1 MLSRQLNEVREWRGV
16 SDLVAA
22 PVITD
27 TAAEYVTGDV
37 FAVAGVA
44 TISKAAN
51 SSTEA
56 HFYDN
61 KPMVVISS
69 QGADSIMLNV
79 SAIPL
84 DVLAKLTGQYYNEN
98 TGGMVEGERVPQYF
112 AIGYKTQKDNG
123 ETVYVWRYKG
133 MFNVPD
139 QENNTIT
146 DGTDANGQEL
156 QYMGV
161 STIHKFANNPDPVT
175 GEARGAKAYNVNASL
190 GLADVSTF
198 FDTVTTPDDLT
209 PASSYALTFSAA
221 TGYTCT
227 VTRRGVALATGADIY
242 SGDELKIVGTGTNA
256 SVRVNGQLFPNGS
269 IFVVGN
275 ADVTISVGST

>member
-37 FAVAGVA
+37 FAIAGVA

-61 KPMVVISS
+61 KPMIVISS
-69 QGADSIMLNV
+69 QGADNITVNV

-84 DVLAKLTGQYYNEN
+84 DVLAELTGQYYNEN
-98 TGGMVEGERVPQYF
+98 IGGMVEGERVPKYF
-112 AIGYKTQKDNG
+112 ALGYKTQKDNG
-123 ETVYVWRYKG
+123 DTVCVWRYKG
-133 MFNVPD
+133 RFNVPD

-156 QYMGV
+156 NFMGV
-161 STIHKFANNPDPVT
+161 STVHKFVNNPDPVT

-190 GLADVSTF
+190 GLADLSTF
-198 FDTVTTPDDLT
+198 FDSVTTPDDLT
-209 PASSYALTFSAA
+209 PLTSHTLTFSAA
-221 TGYTCT
+221 SGYTCT
-227 VTRRGVALATGADIY
+227 VTRRGVTLATGADIY
-242 SGDELKIVGTGTNA
+242 SGDELKIVGTGSSAT
-256 SVRVNGQLFPNGS
+256 VRVNGQAFPNGS
-269 IFVVGN
+269 IYVVSN
-275 ADVTISVGST
+275 ADVTISVSSA

>member
-37 FAVAGVA
+37 FAIAGVA

-61 KPMVVISS
+61 KPMIVISS
-69 QGADSIMLNV
+69 QGADNITVNV

-84 DVLAKLTGQYYNEN
+84 DVLAELTGQYYNEN
-98 TGGMVEGERVPQYF
+98 TGGMVEGERVPKYF
-112 AIGYKTQKDNG
+112 ALGYKTQKDNG
-123 ETVYVWRYKG
+123 DTVCVWRYKG
-133 MFNVPD
+133 RFNVPD

-156 QYMGV
+156 NFMGV
-161 STIHKFANNPDPVT
+161 STVHKFVNNPDPVT

-190 GLADVSTF
+190 GLADLSTF

-209 PASSYALTFSAA
+209 PASSYTLTFSAN

-256 SVRVNGQLFPNGS
+256 SVRVNGGVFPNGS

>member
-37 FAVAGVA
+37 FAIAGVA

-56 HFYDN
+56 HYYDN
-61 KPMVVISS
+61 KPMIVISS
-69 QGADSIMLNV
+69 QGADNITLNV

-139 QENNTIT
+139 QENNTTT

-156 QYMGV
+156 NFMGV
-161 STIHKFANNPDPVT
+161 STVHKFANNPDPVT

-209 PASSYALTFSAA
+209 PAASYTLTFSAA

>member
-27 TAAEYVTGDV
+27 TAEAYVTGDV
-37 FAVAGVA
+37 FAIAGVA

-56 HFYDN
+56 HYYDN
-61 KPMVVISS
+61 KPMIVISS
-69 QGADSIMLNV
+69 QGADNITVNV

-123 ETVYVWRYKG
+123 ETVCVWRYKG

-146 DGTDANGQEL
+146 VGTDANGQEL

-161 STIHKFANNPDPVT
+161 STVHKFANNPDPVT

-209 PASSYALTFSAA
+209 PASSYTLTFSAA

-256 SVRVNGQLFPNGS
+256 SVRVNGQVFPNGS
-269 IFVVGN
+269 ILVVGN

>member
-37 FAVAGVA
+37 FAIAGVA

-69 QGADSIMLNV
+69 QGADNITLNV

-84 DVLAKLTGQYYNEN
+84 DVLAELTGQYYNEN

-123 ETVYVWRYKG
+123 DTVCVWRYKG

-156 QYMGV
+156 NFMGV
-161 STIHKFANNPDPVT
+161 STIHKFVNNPDPVT
-175 GEARGAKAYNVNASL
+175 GEPRGAKAYNVNASL
-190 GLADVSTF
+190 GLADLSTF

-209 PASSYALTFSAA
+209 PATTYTLTFSAG

-256 SVRVNGQLFPNGS
+256 SVRVNGQVFPNGS

-275 ADVTISVGST
+275 ADVTISVGSA

>member
-27 TAAEYVTGDV
+27 TAEEYTTGDV
-37 FAVAGVA
+37 FAIAGVA

-69 QGADSIMLNV
+69 QGADNITLNV

-112 AIGYKTQKDNG
+112 ALGYKTQKDNG
-123 ETVYVWRYKG
+123 ETIYVWRYKT
-133 MFNVPD
+133 MCNVPD
-139 QENNTIT
+139 QENNTINN
-146 DGTDANGQEL
+146 GTDANGQEL
-156 QYMGV
+156 NFMGI
-161 STIHKFANNPDPVT
+161 STVHKFENNPDPVT
-175 GEARGAKAYNVNASL
+175 GEPRGAKAYNVNASL
-190 GLADVSTF
+190 GLADLSTF

-209 PASSYALTFSAA
+209 PLTSYTLTISPA

-242 SGDELKIVGTGTNA
+242 SGDELKIVGTGSNVKVT
-256 SVRVNGQLFPNGS
+256 VNGQTFPNGS
-269 IFVVGN
+269 IFVVTN
-275 ADVTISVGST
+275 ANVTISVGAA

>member
-37 FAVAGVA
+37 FAIAGVA

-56 HFYDN
+56 HYYDN
-61 KPMVVISS
+61 KPMIVISS
-69 QGADSIMLNV
+69 QGADNITVNV

-123 ETVYVWRYKG
+123 ETVYVWRYKT
-133 MFNVPD
+133 MCNVPD

-156 QYMGV
+156 NFMGV
-161 STIHKFANNPDPVT
+161 STVHKFVNNPDPVT

-190 GLADVSTF
+190 GLADLSTF

-209 PASSYALTFSAA
+209 PATPYTLTFSAT

-256 SVRVNGQLFPNGS
+256 SVRVNGGVFPNGS

-275 ADVTISVGST
+275 ADVTISVGSA

>member
-1 MLSRQLNEVREWRGV
+1 MLSSQLNEVREWRGV

-37 FAVAGVA
+37 FAIAGVA

-69 QGADSIMLNV
+69 QGADNITLNV

-156 QYMGV
+156 NFMGV
-161 STIHKFANNPDPVT
+161 STVHKFVNNPDPVT

-209 PASSYALTFSAA
+209 PAMSYTLTFSAN

-242 SGDELKIVGTGTNA
+242 SGDELKIVGTGNNA
-256 SVRVNGQLFPNGS
+256 SVRVNGGVFPNGS

>member
-37 FAVAGVA
+37 FAIAGVA

-69 QGADSIMLNV
+69 QGADNITVNV

-84 DVLAKLTGQYYNEN
+84 DVLAEITGQYYNEN
-98 TGGMVEGERVPQYF
+98 TGGMVEGERVPKYF
-112 AIGYKTQKDNG
+112 ALGYKTQKDNG
-123 ETVYVWRYKG
+123 DTVYVWRYKG
-133 MFNVPD
+133 RFNVPD

-156 QYMGV
+156 NFMGV
-161 STIHKFANNPDPVT
+161 STVHKFVNNPDPVT

-190 GLADVSTF
+190 GLADLSTF

-209 PASSYALTFSAA
+209 PSTAYDLTITVMA
-221 TGYTCT
+221 GYTCT
-227 VTRRGVALATGADIY
+227 VTRRGVAVASGDDIY
-242 SGDELKIVGTGTNA
+242 NGDELKFVATGSNVKITI
-256 SVRVNGQLFPNGS
+256 NGQTFPNGS
-269 IFVVGN
+269 IYVVNGAN
-275 ADVTISVGST
+275 LTVAVGSA

>member
-27 TAAEYVTGDV
+27 TAEEYTTGDV
-37 FAVAGVA
+37 FAIAGVA

-56 HFYDN
+56 HYYDN
-61 KPMVVISS
+61 KPMIVISS
-69 QGADSIMLNV
+69 QGADNITVNV

-146 DGTDANGQEL
+146 HGTDANGQEL
-156 QYMGV
+156 NFMGV
-161 STIHKFANNPDPVT
+161 STVHKFVNNPDPVT

-198 FDTVTTPDDLT
+198 FHTVTTPDDLT
-209 PASSYALTFSAA
+209 PASSYTLTFSAN

-256 SVRVNGQLFPNGS
+256 SVRVNGGVFPNGS

-275 ADVTISVGST
+275 SDVTISVGST

>member
-27 TAAEYVTGDV
+27 TAEEYTTGDV
-37 FAVAGVA
+37 FAIAGVA

-69 QGADSIMLNV
+69 QGADNITLNV

-84 DVLAKLTGQYYNEN
+84 DVLAEITGQYYNEN

-112 AIGYKTQKDNG
+112 ALGYKTQKDNG

-133 MFNVPD
+133 RFNVPD
-139 QENNTIT
+139 QENNTMT
-146 DGTDANGQEL
+146 GGTDANGQEL
-156 QYMGV
+156 NFMGV
-161 STIHKFANNPDPVT
+161 STVHKFVNNPDPMT

-209 PASSYALTFSAA
+209 PSTAYDLTI
-221 TGYTCT
+221 TVGPGYTCT
-227 VTRRGVALATGADIY
+227 VTRRGVTLATGADIY
-242 SGDELKIVGTGTNA
+242 SGDELKIVGTGSNFKVT
-256 SVRVNGQLFPNGS
+256 VNGQTFPNGS
-269 IFVVGN
+269 IYVVTN
-275 ADVTISVGST
+275 ANVTISVGSA